1 MWWAHPRGCGADG
14 SSGGCGHYPQG
25 SSPRVRGRRNVAR
38 QRNHATGLIPA
49 GAGQTSESVQT
60 GRGRRAHPRGCGAD
74 GIRKAWNLV
83 SKGSSPRVRGR
94 PEVRSRHAA
103 GMGLIPAGAG
113 QTSGCGTRCSCRR
126 AHPRGCGADNAD
138 ELEHRSIAG
147 SSPRVR
153 GRRAISILK
162 GGEGGLIPAGAGQ
175 TSSKTPARSTAP
187 AHPRGCGADLP
198 AGHGAGGRRGSSPR
212 VRGRLNY
219 LVVTCVGDGL
229 IPAGA
234 GQTRSLRSR
243 FWRSGAHPRGC
254 GADP

>member
-126 AHPRGCGADNAD
+126 AHPRGCGADNMIYSGLTR
-138 ELEHRSIAG
+138 EPG

-153 GRRAISILK
+153 GRHEAGVYGCSPV
-162 GGEGGLIPAGAGQ
+162 GLIPAGAGQ
-175 TSSKTPARSTAP
+175 TCNR
-187 AHPRGCGADLP
+187 L
-198 AGHGAGGRRGSSPR
+198 R
-212 VRGRLNY
+212 VCR
-219 LVVTCVGDGL
+219 
-229 IPAGA
+229 
-234 GQTRSLRSR
+234 
-243 FWRSGAHPRGC
+243 WRGAHPRGC